1 MEDILDQIKFDSKG
15 LVPVIAQDVHSK
27 KVRMLAYMNQEAL
40 EKTIVTGYVH
50 YYSRTR
56 KKLWKKGETSGHYQ
70 LLRSISLD
78 CDGDVLLLQIEQVGG
93 VSCHTGN
100 HTCFYRT
107 IENNTWKEKT
117 SFVSEENNNE
127 NMLSYVYQVIKD
139 RKENPQ
145 EGSYTNYLIQK
156 GMDKILKK
164 VGEECTEVVIA
175 TKNQDSEELIFEIA
189 DLLFHLSVLMMES
202 NVTWEDIYEELRK
215 RK

>member
-1 MEDILDQIKFDSKG
+1 MNNILEQIKFDSKG
-15 LVPVIAQDVHSK
+15 LVSVIAQDVHSK

-40 EKTIVTGYVH
+40 EKTIETGYVH

-56 KKLWKKGETSGHYQ
+56 KTLWKKGETSGHYQ
-70 LLRSISLD
+70 LLRSMSLD
-78 CDGDVLLLQIEQVGG
+78 CDGDALLLQIEQVGG

-107 IENNTWKEKT
+107 IENDTWKEKVP
-117 SFVSEENNNE
+117 FVPEENNNE
-127 NMLSYVYQVIKD
+127 NMLNYIYEVIRD

-156 GMDKILKK
+156 GIDKILKK

-175 TKNQDSEELIFEIA
+175 TKNKDREELIFEIA

-202 NVTWEDIYEELRK
+202 YVTWEDIYEELRK